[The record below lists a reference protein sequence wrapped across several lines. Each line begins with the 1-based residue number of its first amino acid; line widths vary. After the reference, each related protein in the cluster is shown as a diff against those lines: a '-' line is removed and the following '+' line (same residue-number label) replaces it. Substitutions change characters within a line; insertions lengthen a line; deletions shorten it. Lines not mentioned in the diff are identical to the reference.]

1 MRGAF
6 LLKWIVLTA
15 AVILCPIILE
25 YGFSYSLEPALQA
38 GFFVIL
44 SVSLALVVGL
54 TGQISLG
61 HAAFFGIGAYGAAIL
76 ATRGNLPVV
85 LAIPAGTLVGLAAG
99 FLIGYPVLRLKSYY
113 LALATL
119 VIGIAVQ
126 EFFKAADFLT
136 GGEIG
141 LYDLPDIKLGSFEL
155 SSAFSHYYV
164 VWMFALIIVFFCDRL
179 SKSFLGKRLRA
190 IHSDEG
196 AAESAGI
203 DVPRMKLGI
212 FTFSAAIAAFA
223 GTLFAHCS
231 YGTIAPGEFG
241 VVLSIK
247 IITMVV
253 IGGMFSVYGA
263 AMGAVII
270 ALLPEMIRRLGD
282 LAHMDLT
289 QITHLQDIAFGVIL
303 VIFVIFAPQGLIG
316 KMRMSRTNA

>member
-1 MRGAF
+1 M
-6 LLKWIVLTA
+6 VLTA
-15 AVILCPIILE
+15 TVLVCPIVLQ
-25 YGFSYSLEPALQA
+25 YGLSYSLEPALQA

-61 HAAFFGIGAYGAAIL
+61 HAAFFGIGAYSAAIL
-76 ATRGNLPVV
+76 ATRVNLPA
-85 LAIPAGTLVGLAAG
+85 LLTIPAGSLVGLVAG
-99 FLIGYPVLRLKSYY
+99 FLIGYPVLKLRSYY

-119 VIGIAVQ
+119 GVGIAVQ
-126 EFFKAADFLT
+126 EFFKAAGPLT

-141 LYDLPDIKLGSFEL
+141 IYNLPNIRLGEFEL
-155 SSAFSHYYV
+155 SSSFAHYYV
-164 VWMFALIIVFFCDRL
+164 VWTFALIIVFFCDRL

-196 AAESAGI
+196 AAESVGI
-203 DVPRMKLGI
+203 DVARTKLGV

-223 GTLFAHCS
+223 GTLFTHCS
-231 YGTIAPGEFG
+231 YGTIDPGEFG

-253 IGGMFSVYGA
+253 IGGMHSVYGA

-270 ALLPEMIRRLGD
+270 ALLPEMIRRLAD
-282 LAHMDLT
+282 LAYMDLT
-289 QITHLQDIAFGVIL
+289 QITHLQDIVFGAVL
-303 VIFVIFAPQGLIG
+303 VIFVIFAPQGIIG
-316 KMRMSRTNA
+316 KMRLSKTNA

>member
-1 MRGAF
+1 
-6 LLKWIVLTA
+6 VL
-15 AVILCPIILE
+15 ICPIILE

-61 HAAFFGIGAYGAAIL
+61 HAAFFGIGAYSAAIL
-76 ATRGNLPVV
+76 ATRSNLPAV
-85 LAIPAGTLVGLAAG
+85 LTIPAGSLVGLAAG
-99 FLIGYPVLRLKSYY
+99 FLIGYPVLKLKSYY

-119 VIGIAVQ
+119 GIGIAVQ

-141 LYDLPDIKLGSFEL
+141 IYNLPNIRLGNFEL
-155 SSAFSHYYV
+155 SSSFAHYYV

-196 AAESAGI
+196 AAECVGI
-203 DVPRMKLGI
+203 DAPWTKVRI
-212 FTFSAAIAAFA
+212 FAFSAAIAAFA

-231 YGTIAPGEFG
+231 YGTIDPGEFG
-241 VVLSIK
+241 VILSIK

-253 IGGMFSVYGA
+253 IGGMYSVYGA
-263 AMGAVII
+263 VMGAVII

-282 LAHMDLT
+282 LAYMDLT
-289 QITHLQDIAFGVIL
+289 QITHLQDIAFGAVL
-303 VIFVIFAPQGLIG
+303 VIFVIFAPQGIIG
-316 KMRMSRTNA
+316 KMRLSKTNA